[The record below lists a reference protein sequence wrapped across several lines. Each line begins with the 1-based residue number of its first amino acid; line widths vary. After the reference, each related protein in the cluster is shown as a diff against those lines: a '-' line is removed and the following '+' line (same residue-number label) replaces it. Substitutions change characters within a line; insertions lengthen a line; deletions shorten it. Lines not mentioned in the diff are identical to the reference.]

1 MLNKPA
7 YVGICILDLSKV
19 FMYESHHGNN
29 KNKYCNNSRPSF
41 TDTDSFEYEIK
52 TEDLSEDFSK
62 DKEVFGFSNYSI
74 KSKYYDDSNILIVLK
89 LKGQTDDIAIEPFF
103 GLKPK
108 MQSFLVDDNSKHK
121 KPKCSKEIVVETIS
135 NNKYKDFH

>member
-1 MLNKPA
+1 MAKMLNFWQWFSWIFDNDLVAICKYKVRLMLNKPE

-108 MQSFLVDDNSKHK
+108 M
-121 KPKCSKEIVVETIS
+121 
-135 NNKYKDFH
+135 